1 MICDRVEGTKPRN
14 ASKRKNTRRSA
25 NGQRPREGMRAS
37 RELLAGQLGQADPW
51 ERGAEGPGRAGG
63 TWLGGRGQC
72 ILTPWRES
80 RLLRSRAADAPC
92 VGRPTE
98 TGLEGGRHEG
108 TSVPCP
114 GPPVPPSGTLL
125 LRSHAAHHA
134 PQKCLPS
141 SPRASGS
148 RHPLFLDHITFQSVL
163 AEEREKKPRGY
174 FSYHALWVTKANKQT
189 ARHSAGAA

>member
-1 MICDRVEGTKPRN
+1 MICDRVKGTKPRN

-80 RLLRSRAADAPC
+80 WLLRSRAAYAPC
-92 VGRPTE
+92 VGRATE
-98 TGLEGGRHEG
+98 TGWGGGG
-108 TSVPCP
+108 TRARVCPALGHRCRPLGPCYSEATP
-114 GPPVPPSGTLL
+114 TTTPPKNACQAPPEHPAAAT
-125 LRSHAAHHA
+125 RS
-134 PQKCLPS
+134 S
-141 SPRASGS
+141 W
-148 RHPLFLDHITFQSVL
+148 IT
-163 AEEREKKPRGY
+163 
-174 FSYHALWVTKANKQT
+174 
-189 ARHSAGAA
+189 

>member
-1 MICDRVEGTKPRN
+1 MICDRVKGTKPRN

-72 ILTPWRES
+72 ILTPQCES

-98 TGLEGGRHEG
+98 TGWRGEARGHECALPWATG
-108 TSVPCP
+108 AALWDPATQKPRR
-114 GPPVPPSGTLL
+114 PPRPP
-125 LRSHAAHHA
+125 
-134 PQKCLPS
+134 KCLPS

>member
-1 MICDRVEGTKPRN
+1 MICDRVKGTKPRN

-37 RELLAGQLGQADPW
+37 RELLAGQLGQANPW

-80 RLLRSRAADAPC
+80 WLLRSRAADAPC

-98 TGLEGGRHEG
+98 TGWRGEARGHECALPWATG
-108 TSVPCP
+108 AALWDPATQKPRR
-114 GPPVPPSGTLL
+114 PPRPPKMPAKLPPSIRQPPPTLPG
-125 LRSHAAHHA
+125 SHN
-134 PQKCLPS
+134 LSIS
-141 SPRASGS
+141 SG
-148 RHPLFLDHITFQSVL
+148 
-163 AEEREKKPRGY
+163 
-174 FSYHALWVTKANKQT
+174 
-189 ARHSAGAA
+189 